1 MNGSIY
7 LPRWYDVLAQLYKLP
22 ERKRYCQRLCRAVNA
37 SANHVRT
44 IVRELEVKGLV
55 EIVPTRKI
63 KRIHVTEK
71 GKRVALSMINIQ
83 SELR

>member
-1 MNGSIY
+1 M
-7 LPRWYDVLAQLYKLP
+7 PRWYYVLAQLYKLP
-22 ERKRYCQRLCRAVNA
+22 EHKRYCQRLCRAVNA

-44 IVRELEVKGLV
+44 IVRELEAKGLV
-55 EIVPTRKI
+55 EIVPAKKI

-71 GKRVALSMINIQ
+71 GKRVALSMIHIQ

>member
-1 MNGSIY
+1 MNGAIY

-22 ERKRYCQRLCRAVNA
+22 EHKRYCQRLCRAVNA

-44 IVRELEVKGLV
+44 IVRELEAKGLV
-55 EIVPTRKI
+55 EIIPTKKI
-63 KRIHVTEK
+63 KRIHMTDK
-71 GKRVALSMINIQ
+71 GKRVALSMIDIQ